1 MSEWTDGYR
10 QALAD
15 IAHLA
20 HSRGLVTTPTLEA
33 LLADVVADA
42 LVIERE
48 QQNRLRRLRLRATR
62 EAMLPLEGEAP

>member
-20 HSRGLVTTPTLEA
+20 HSRGLVTTPALDG
-33 LLADVVADA
+33 LLADIAADVLVV
-42 LVIERE
+42 ERE
-48 QQNRLRRLRLRATR
+48 LDNRLRRRRLTAMR
-62 EAMLPLEGEAP
+62 EALPLFDEPPP

>member
-1 MSEWTDGYR
+1 MSDWTDGYR

-15 IAHLA
+15 IARLA
-20 HSRGLVTTPTLEA
+20 HSRGLVSTPELEA

-48 QQNRLRRLRLRATR
+48 QENRLRRRRLVAER
-62 EAMLPLEGEAP
+62 EALPLFKAEP

>member
-1 MSEWTDGYR
+1 MSDWTDGYR

-20 HSRGLVTTPTLEA
+20 HSRGLVSTPALEA

-48 QQNRLRRLRLRATR
+48 QQNRLRVRRLTAAR
-62 EAMLPLEGEAP
+62 EALPLLFESEP

>member
-20 HSRGLVTTPTLEA
+20 HSRGLVTTPALEA

-48 QQNRLRRLRLRATR
+48 QDLRRRRLRATH